1 LVATIVAVSGCGGSG
16 DKAAN
21 PPPLERPDL
30 QRTVRKLA
38 QEQHSGA
45 LALVVT
51 GEVIWRGASGYAAG
65 KRRAKQEDRF
75 GIASTTKT
83 FVAAVVLQLVGEGR
97 LSLDDSVERWLPGRV
112 REGRRIT
119 LRQLLNHT
127 SGLPPDVSFALAPR
141 NAQHPLLFQP
151 GTAHSYSNL
160 NYVILG
166 LIVEKLTGKPLNL
179 VVRNRIFRPL
189 GLEDSSYG
197 TAALRPK
204 VDRLPAWLGAPEEL
218 SGPVNGATG
227 IVSTAADLARFFR
240 ALLGGELLEDDLLA
254 QMMQT
259 VDTGMKFRAGLG
271 LFETNLSCG
280 SWWGHGGDDL
290 VYSNQVLASHDGRT
304 IVVVAQNTTGWPSV
318 KEQAENM
325 YCHAAAPATTPAQ
338 TDSAPSDTR
347 TSRASSPSLKPTTR
361 ARNLTSRDAPT
372 AADEFAN
379 RTGCDRR
386 RQRLRGSRRPARSQ
400 RCAGTRRTR
409 ATSPC
414 LRRVPALGRN
424 R

>member
-1 LVATIVAVSGCGGSG
+1 VRQRWFPLLVATIVAVSGCGGSG

-21 PPPLERPDL
+21 PRPLERPDL

-51 GEVIWRGASGYAAG
+51 GEVIWRGASGYAEG
-65 KRRAKQEDRF
+65 KRRAKPEDRF

-97 LSLDDSVERWLPGRV
+97 LSLEDSVERWLPGRV

-119 LRQLLNHT
+119 VRQLLNHT

-141 NAQHPLLFQP
+141 NAQQPLLLQP

-166 LIVEKLTGKPLNL
+166 LIVEKVTGKPLNL

-204 VDRLPAWLGAPEEL
+204 ADRLPDWLGAPEEP
-218 SGPVNGATG
+218 SGPVSGASG

-254 QMMQT
+254 QMTQT

-271 LFETNLSCG
+271 LFESNLSCG

-325 YCHAAAPATTPAQ
+325 YC
-338 TDSAPSDTR
+338 
-347 TSRASSPSLKPTTR
+347 RAL
-361 ARNLTSRDAPT
+361 
-372 AADEFAN
+372 
-379 RTGCDRR
+379 
-386 RQRLRGSRRPARSQ
+386 
-400 RCAGTRRTR
+400 
-409 ATSPC
+409 
-414 LRRVPALGRN
+414 
-424 R
+424 